1 KPGQFGGAGQR
12 ARHGRRLRRIRGS
25 RRHGS
30 RAGRLDRRRCDSA
43 IPAGAGPSQCDAR
56 MPGTTGLLEGPS
68 MNQIKLA
75 LLAAIASL
83 FLASYAVALESRE
96 AAIVADV
103 LETLA
108 SERGEPVYYD
118 EEAADDWYEF
128 DADGDGLI
136 PAAGFTRES
145 WQVAYE
151 QTLKGLVALTPQS
164 EFDAMFGNVE
174 EKVAALQ

>member
-1 KPGQFGGAGQR
+1 MKRTKF
-12 ARHGRRLRRIRGS
+12 
-25 RRHGS
+25 
-30 RAGRLDRRRCDSA
+30 
-43 IPAGAGPSQCDAR
+43 
-56 MPGTTGLLEGPS
+56 
-68 MNQIKLA
+68 A

-83 FLASYAVALESRE
+83 FLASYAVALESRQ

-108 SERGEPVYYD
+108 AERGEPVYYD
-118 EEAADDWYEF
+118 EEAADDWHEF

-151 QTLKGLVALTPQS
+151 QTMKGLMALMPQS

-174 EKVAALQ
+174 EKVAALHGLTAEQKRELAGDFMAEAERDRKSVV

>member
-1 KPGQFGGAGQR
+1 
-12 ARHGRRLRRIRGS
+12 
-25 RRHGS
+25 
-30 RAGRLDRRRCDSA
+30 
-43 IPAGAGPSQCDAR
+43 
-56 MPGTTGLLEGPS
+56 

-151 QTLKGLVALTPQS
+151 QTLKGLIALTPQS

-174 EKVAALQ
+174 EKVAALQGLTAEQKRELAGDFMAEAERVQAYRAEGAAFAEAVRPVAGRLRALGDQ